1 MKIIFISNYF
11 THHQK
16 PLSEAFNRLTAGKY
30 LFLATCKMSEDRKS
44 QGWGIDMPAYVE
56 NVDLKSEQSVN
67 HYITLIN
74 DADVV
79 IQGDLCDKLIEQR
92 VKSNKLTF
100 IYNERLY
107 KSFRRYLKIPLYLYK
122 GLKYRNCYVLAAS
135 AFTPLDYAVTRSY
148 MNRCYKYGY
157 FPVVK
162 KYDDVNRLIASG
174 RGDDELKHQRSV
186 SILWVARL
194 IEWKHPEAP
203 IEVAKRLKAEGYS
216 FTLGMIGVGVL
227 KQKIEQ
233 MIADNNLSDC
243 VSLLGAMKPDEVR
256 SYMERS
262 DIYLFT
268 SDQNEGWGA
277 VLNEAMN
284 SACAVVA
291 NDQIGSVPYLIKD
304 GANGL
309 VYSKGNIDHLYRRVK
324 ELIDNPERR
333 ESIAINAYKTMAD
346 TWNADVAAERLIT
359 LANDLIQG
367 RETSF
372 DEGPCSE
379 AEIIHKNWF
388 TCR

>member
-1 MKIIFISNYF
+1 
-11 THHQK
+11 
-16 PLSEAFNRLTAGKY
+16 
-30 LFLATCKMSEDRKS
+30 
-44 QGWGIDMPAYVE
+44 
-56 NVDLKSEQSVN
+56 
-67 HYITLIN
+67 
-74 DADVV
+74 
-79 IQGDLCDKLIEQR
+79 
-92 VKSNKLTF
+92 
-100 IYNERLY
+100 
-107 KSFRRYLKIPLYLYK
+107 
-122 GLKYRNCYVLAAS
+122 
-135 AFTPLDYAVTRSY
+135 
-148 MNRCYKYGY
+148 
-157 FPVVK
+157 
-162 KYDDVNRLIASG
+162 
-174 RGDDELKHQRSV
+174 
-186 SILWVARL
+186 
-194 IEWKHPEAP
+194 
-203 IEVAKRLKAEGYS
+203 
-216 FTLGMIGVGVL
+216 MIGVGVL